1 MKRLSEELRIVP
13 RIAWFIAALA
23 YLALLSIL
31 VHASKNDPSIREW
44 PLWGKLLFGGLM
56 PLLLVC
62 YVVLIGYV
70 NADARRRG
78 MRYVMWTLLAMFTPN
93 ALGII
98 LYFVL
103 RDPLMRPCPHC
114 ATLLKHGFA
123 FCPHCGTA
131 LTQAC
136 PRCQKMVEPGWSHC
150 VACGAKL
157 A

>member
-62 YVVLIGYV
+62 YVVLISYV
-70 NADARRRG
+70 NADARRR
-78 MRYVMWTLLAMFTPN
+78 M
-93 ALGII
+93 
-98 LYFVL
+98 
-103 RDPLMRPCPHC
+103 DSH
-114 ATLLKHGFA
+114 FA
-123 FCPHCGTA
+123 RT
-131 LTQAC
+131 
-136 PRCQKMVEPGWSHC
+136 VERR
-150 VACGAKL
+150 
-157 A
+157 